1 MEKVMSVE
9 ERIRRAEEIYNR
21 RNGQYINT
29 PNNRLSNKKSGSTKK
44 LLMQIFVC
52 LMIYLAFYVFT
63 NSEYIFS
70 EEFLKQVKSNLGP
83 DSKIYSIYL
92 NAKSFVEKQLSP
104 KGEETVENE
113 VKNEVKEETK
123 ESSEEKTESA
133 IEIGIGGAEEVKEEK
148 KQESKK
154 EEKNEKTEMEKS
166 AEEIKKK
173 ISFINPI
180 NGRISSTFGWR
191 TPTTKTVPKYHT
203 GLDMAA
209 ETGTVIKSAT
219 DGEVILASSDG
230 DYGKHYQ
237 IKIKDIVIVY
247 AHCSKLY
254 LKQGDKVK
262 QGDKIAEVGSTGN
275 STGPHLHFEIR
286 KGDERIDPQLILNI

>member
-29 PNNRLSNKKSGSTKK
+29 LNSRLSNKKSGSAKK

-123 ESSEEKTESA
+123 ESSEEKTGSA

-203 GLDMAA
+203 GLDIAA
-209 ETGTVIKSAT
+209 ETGTIIKSAT

-247 AHCSKLY
+247 AHCNKLY